1 MEAFAQFAPLIT
13 LSIPLAIANYFLA
26 KRINKNPIVILVLTL
41 IPVINFFVFP
51 YLLYK
56 VIFRI
61 LDKLDTIE
69 SNQKS

>member
-1 MEAFAQFAPLIT
+1 MEAFAQFVPLML
-13 LSIPLAIANYFLA
+13 LSIPFAIGNYFFA
-26 KRINKNPIVILVLTL
+26 KRINKNSIVLLVLSFV
-41 IPVINFFVFP
+41 PVVNFFLFIYVV
-51 YLLYK
+51 YK